1 MLALALLGFVLIAMA
16 LFALGVCY
24 AAVLAAD
31 LSRLSILL
39 MVIVHK
45 IGRLKLAEREATRF
59 RKGSALPSDQAVG
72 ADKERSRR

>member
-1 MLALALLGFVLIAMA
+1 MLALALLGFVLLAMT
-16 LFALGVCY
+16 LFALCVWY

-59 RKGSALPSDQAVG
+59 RTGSALPSDRAVG
-72 ADKERSRR
+72 ADKDRSRR